1 MCYTEKRVFRLRRN
15 TYICSMAHK
24 AGFVSIIGKP
34 NAGKSTLMN
43 AMVGEK
49 MSVIT
54 PKAQTTRH
62 RILGIVNEPGIQIVF
77 SDTPGII
84 EPRYGLQKSMMSSVN
99 ESLTDADVILLVTD
113 VNERHDETQV
123 IEKLKRVDTPLAV
136 LVNKADTSNEAT
148 LKQKVLYWQQTLEPK
163 AVFVISALVGYNVQA
178 VYDFIKENLPEHPPY
193 YEEDELTDRNERF
206 FVAEILR
213 GKIFEHCHKEI
224 PYSTEVVINSYK
236 EEPHINR
243 ISAEIITERDT
254 QKSIIIGK
262 NGELL
267 KKIATAARLEME
279 EFLQKK
285 VFLEVYVKVIKDWRN
300 RENYLKQ
307 FGYQ

>member
-1 MCYTEKRVFRLRRN
+1 
-15 TYICSMAHK
+15 MAHK

-54 PKAQTTRH
+54 SKAQTTRH
-62 RILGIVNEPGIQIVF
+62 RIIGIVNEPGMQIVF
-77 SDTPGII
+77 SDTPGMI
-84 EPRYGLQKSMMSSVN
+84 EPKYGLQRSMMSSVN

-113 VNERHDETQV
+113 VNERHDERRM
-123 IEKLKRVDTPLAV
+123 IEKLKHAEAPVAV
-136 LVNKADTSNEAT
+136 LVNKADTSDEAT
-148 LKQKVLYWQQTLEPK
+148 LKQKVLFWEQTLQPK
-163 AVFVISALVGYNVQA
+163 AVFVVSALEGYNVQA
-178 VYDFIKENLPEHPPY
+178 VYDFIREHLPEHPPY
-193 YEEDELTDRNERF
+193 YQEDELTDRNERF
-206 FVAEILR
+206 FVAEIIR
-213 GKIFEHCHKEI
+213 GKIFEYCRKEI
-224 PYSTEVVINSYK
+224 PYSTEVIINSFK
-236 EEPHINR
+236 EEPGINR

-254 QKSIIIGK
+254 QKGIIIGK

-267 KKIATAARLEME
+267 KKIATAARLETE

-285 VFLEVYVKVIKDWRN
+285 VFLEVYVKVIRDWRN

-307 FGYQ
+307 FGYQK

>member
-1 MCYTEKRVFRLRRN
+1 MT
-15 TYICSMAHK
+15 HK

-84 EPRYGLQKSMMSSVN
+84 EPKYGLQKSMMSSVN
-99 ESLTDADVILLVTD
+99 ESLTDADIVLLVTD
-113 VNERHDETQV
+113 VNERHDETGLV
-123 IEKLKRVDTPLAV
+123 EKLKRVDAPLAV

-148 LKQKVLYWQQTLEPK
+148 LKQKVLFWQEALNPQ
-163 AVFVISALVGYNVQA
+163 AVFVVSALVGYNVQA
-178 VYDFIKENLPEHPPY
+178 VYEFIKENLPEHPPY
-193 YEEDELTDRNERF
+193 YAEDELTDRNERF

-213 GKIFEHCHKEI
+213 GKIFEYCRQEI

-236 EEPHINR
+236 EEPQINR

-307 FGYQ
+307 FGYL

>member
-1 MCYTEKRVFRLRRN
+1 
-15 TYICSMAHK
+15 MAYK

-62 RILGIVNEPGIQIVF
+62 RIIGIVNEPDMQIVF

-99 ESLTDADVILLVTD
+99 ESLNDADVVLLVTD
-113 VNERHDETQV
+113 INERHDEARIV
-123 IEKLKRVDTPLAV
+123 EKLKHIAAPLAV
-136 LVNKADTSNEAT
+136 LINKADTSDEAT
-148 LKQKVLYWQQTLEPK
+148 VKNKVLYWEETLQPK
-163 AVFVISALVGYNVQA
+163 AVFVLSALLGYNVQA
-178 VYDFIKENLPEHPPY
+178 VYEFVKENIPEHPPFY
-193 YEEDELTDRNERF
+193 AEDELTDRNERF
-206 FVAEILR
+206 FVTEIIR
-213 GKIFEHCHKEI
+213 GKIFEHCRKEI
-224 PYSTEVVINSYK
+224 PYSTEVIINSFK
-236 EEPHINR
+236 EEPGINR

-254 QKSIIIGK
+254 QKGIIIGK

-285 VFLEVYVKVIKDWRN
+285 VFLEVHVKVIKDWRN

-307 FGYQ
+307 FGYE

>member
-1 MCYTEKRVFRLRRN
+1 
-15 TYICSMAHK
+15 MAHK

-62 RILGIVNEPGIQIVF
+62 RIIGIVNEPGIQIVF
-77 SDTPGII
+77 SDTPGMIQ
-84 EPRYGLQKSMMSSVN
+84 PRYGLQKSMMSSVN
-99 ESLTDADVILLVTD
+99 ESLSDADVVLLVTD
-113 VNERHDETQV
+113 VNERHDESGM
-123 IEKLKRVDTPLAV
+123 IERLKNLDAPLAV
-136 LVNKADTSNEAT
+136 LINKADTSNEAA
-148 LKQKVLYWQQTLEPK
+148 LKQKVLYWEETLEPR
-163 AVFVISALVGYNVQA
+163 AVFVLSALLGYNIEA
-178 VYDFIKENLPEHPPY
+178 VYRFIKDNLPEHPPFY
-193 YEEDELTDRNERF
+193 GPDELTDRNERF
-206 FVAEILR
+206 FVAEIIR
-213 GKIFEHCHKEI
+213 GKIFENCRKEI
-224 PYSTEVVINSYK
+224 PYSTEVLINSFK
-236 EEPHINR
+236 EEPGITR

-267 KKIATAARLEME
+267 KKIATAARLETE
-279 EFLQKK
+279 EFLQQK
-285 VFLEVYVKVIKDWRN
+285 VFLEVHVKVIKDWRN

-307 FGYQ
+307 FGYD